1 MVHGG
6 GSTPPLGTKAIMPY
20 NSLNLRI
27 MRKLDYLV
35 KIGQT
40 DNFDKAWDE
49 ICEVLD
55 IDAEDSKI
63 GIFPNIEPV
72 RNITASSPIRM
83 EIGKW
88 VFTYDLDLLAFA
100 YLEDNDLVPY
110 YGQGYTFTKFQQEN
124 SAK

>member
-1 MVHGG
+1 
-6 GSTPPLGTKAIMPY
+6 
-20 NSLNLRI
+20 